1 MEVLGGEDGII
12 GNYILILTK
21 KILKNYTQNFKLNKA
36 KICQDHKVLFENTQ
50 SLFHLYY
57 NKTEYGGLNS

>member
-36 KICQDHKVLFENTQ
+36 KIC
-50 SLFHLYY
+50 
-57 NKTEYGGLNS
+57 